1 MRVLRRKLVSCLEI
15 LYFEMATLT
24 LGETWQEMSVC
35 IFHLDTQQDYFS
47 ISFVFDLAN
56 EL

>member
-1 MRVLRRKLVSCLEI
+1 MRVLWRKLVSCLEI